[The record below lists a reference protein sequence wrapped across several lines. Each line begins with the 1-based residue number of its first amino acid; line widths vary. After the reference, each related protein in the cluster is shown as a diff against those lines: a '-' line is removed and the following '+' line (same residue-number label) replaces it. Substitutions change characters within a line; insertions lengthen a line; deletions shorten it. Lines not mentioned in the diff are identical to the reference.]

1 MEKKSR
7 RAEWELEE
15 SDGWRPAINNPRQEK
30 RKKKNRNQN
39 GVESKLR
46 VLTHEVAG
54 CLTPEDGH
62 YRSKMRRRRNI
73 KKKKKKI
80 PPSQSSRLERYK
92 GSPHYIYIAIIIL
105 GYIYVGLCVY
115 RAGGRTLTGYIL
127 LLLYFFP
134 TILCVVQHPIA
145 FLDFFF
151 FRLIVNIYI
160 CSRYQR

>member
-1 MEKKSR
+1 MMEKKSR

-73 KKKKKKI
+73 KKKKKKFHRVNPADWNDI
-80 PPSQSSRLERYK
+80 K
-92 GSPHYIYIAIIIL
+92 AAHTIYI
-105 GYIYVGLCVY
+105 
-115 RAGGRTLTGYIL
+115 
-127 LLLYFFP
+127 
-134 TILCVVQHPIA
+134 
-145 FLDFFF
+145 
-151 FRLIVNIYI
+151 
-160 CSRYQR
+160 